1 MSEHPNVA
9 VVRRGYEAFASA
21 DAETLAELI
30 AEDAVWHVG
39 GRNLFTDTYRGR
51 EAVFTYFRKLRDFTN
66 ETIRV
71 AVHDVL
77 ANDEHAVALVVM
89 TAQRGRNE
97 LDSLATT
104 SFHLRDGQVVE
115 AWTFHEN
122 QYAADEFFSYRKH
135 SQGRMP

>member
-9 VVRRGYEAFASA
+9 LVRRGYEAFANG
-21 DAETLAELI
+21 DAETLTELI

-51 EAVFTYFRKLRDFTN
+51 EAIFTYFRKLRDFTN
-66 ETIRV
+66 ETIAV
-71 AVHDVL
+71 EVHDVL
-77 ANDEHAVALVVM
+77 ANDEHAVALVHM
-89 TAQRGRNE
+89 TAQRARNE
-97 LDSLATT
+97 LDALATT
-104 SFHLRDGQVVE
+104 SYHLRGGQVAE

-122 QYAADEFFSYRKH
+122 QYEADEFFSYRKH